1 MNCAALP
8 PTLIAAELFGHEK
21 GAFTGASQRRIGRL
35 ETAHGGTIFLDE
47 IGDLPL
53 EQQAHLLR
61 FLQEG
66 TIDRVG
72 GRHPIEVNARV
83 ICATNVD
90 LGRAISEGRFREDL
104 YYRLHV
110 LSLHLPNL
118 RARGGDIELLATF
131 FLRKFAADHGR
142 PIAGFSDDAW
152 RCIREHTWPGNVREL
167 ISSVRRA
174 IVMADTPWITARD
187 LGLDEPRLP
196 QRQPSAAS
204 PVASRPAVDEHGL
217 RMVLARNSGNVTA
230 AARELS
236 LSRMTLFRLEPR
248 QQRQQPEEQK
258 EALRKQQHQLDAL
271 RSGVDHAQTAAPAAV
286 AGPVGPTKLD
296 TLRGAGEPQGAQTA
310 QAQQPVGQPPAPLER
325 PPEVNVLSERGGV
338 LTPKGALVFE
348 PALDFSHTTDSR
360 AIISGFTVLPAI
372 LVGNLDIS
380 RVNHDVLQAV
390 STFRYGLTNRAEI
403 EVRVPYVY
411 GRQETTSRPQ
421 NLGTSADTTNTIT
434 GHGLG
439 DVELAGH
446 YQFNSGQG
454 GSPFFIGNLRFK
466 SRTGEDTFQIG
477 VDPDTGLPTRD
488 ATGSGF
494 YNLEPSLTAIYPR
507 DPAVFFANV
516 GYLYGFER
524 HVTSPLVGDAA
535 NIKPA

>member
-1 MNCAALP
+1 MSKNLRTREPRFLFFGSVALAAAAL
-8 PTLIAAELFGHEK
+8 LS
-21 GAFTGASQRRIGRL
+21 GAV
-35 ETAHGGTIFLDE
+35 
-47 IGDLPL
+47 P
-53 EQQAHLLR
+53 
-61 FLQEG
+61 
-66 TIDRVG
+66 
-72 GRHPIEVNARV
+72 
-83 ICATNVD
+83 
-90 LGRAISEGRFREDL
+90 
-104 YYRLHV
+104 
-110 LSLHLPNL
+110 
-118 RARGGDIELLATF
+118 
-131 FLRKFAADHGR
+131 
-142 PIAGFSDDAW
+142 AG
-152 RCIREHTWPGNVREL
+152 
-167 ISSVRRA
+167 
-174 IVMADTPWITARD
+174 
-187 LGLDEPRLP
+187 
-196 QRQPSAAS
+196 AAS
-204 PVASRPAVDEHGL
+204 PDQDDLNQLLTTLDAQQSK
-217 RMVLARNSGNVTA
+217 LAEQERQ
-230 AARELS
+230 L
-236 LSRMTLFRLEPR
+236 R
-248 QQRQQPEEQK
+248 QQMQQLDEQK
-258 EALRKQQHQLDAL
+258 EALRKQQQQLDAL
-271 RSGVDHAQTAAPAAV
+271 RSRVDHAQTAAPAAV

-466 SRTGEDTFQIG
+466 SRTGEDPFQIG

-494 YNLEPSLTAIYPR
+494 YNLEPSLTAIYPS

-524 HVTSPLVGDAA
+524 HVNSPLVGGAA
-535 NIKPA
+535 NIKPGDAMRFSFGLGFGINEASSFSLGYDYSAFFQTKINHTSQPGTDLQIGSVLIGYSYRFSDRFSANVTTEIGVTSDAPNTRVILRFPIKFQVFD